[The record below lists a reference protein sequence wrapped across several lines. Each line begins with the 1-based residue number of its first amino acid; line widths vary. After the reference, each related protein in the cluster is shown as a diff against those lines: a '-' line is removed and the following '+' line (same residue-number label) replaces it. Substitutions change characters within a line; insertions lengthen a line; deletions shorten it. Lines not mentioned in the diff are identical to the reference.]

1 MNQPHRTGGTP
12 PGPRRFLILTAV
24 ALIAAI
30 LGYGLLVGLLGSDT
44 PQGDASQQAGT
55 LLPED
60 ALAPIGE
67 EIAHANC
74 ASCHAIG
81 RAGESPN
88 ESAPPFR
95 EFHNMWPVEH
105 LEEALAEGIMVG
117 HAEGMP
123 EYQFEPDQIAHFIAY
138 LKTLEE

>member
-1 MNQPHRTGGTP
+1 MSQTHHTGGTP
-12 PGPRRFLILTAV
+12 PGPRRFMVLMGIALVAAV
-24 ALIAAI
+24 
-30 LGYGLLVGLLGSDT
+30 LGYFLLAGLFGGED
-44 PQGDASQQAGT
+44 PDGDAGQQSAT

-60 ALAPIGE
+60 ALASRGE

-81 RAGESPN
+81 RTDDSPN
-88 ESAPPFR
+88 GSAPPFR
-95 EFHNMWPVEH
+95 TFHEMWAVEH
-105 LEEALAEGIMVG
+105 LEEALAEGITVG

-123 EYQFEPDQIAHFIAY
+123 EFQFDPDQIAHFIAY